1 MNEDSEKTLR
11 SMLFSTIIPT
21 SWSMSSESI
30 FADVAKKEELDEK
43 AKAFFFILFMV
54 ELVR

>member
-11 SMLFSTIIPT
+11 SMLFSTFIPT

-30 FADVAKKEELDEK
+30 FADVAKKEKLDEK
-43 AKAFFFILFMV
+43 AKAFFLSFLW
-54 ELVR
+54 LSW